1 MPVQFKVLL
10 TKSAQGDI
18 LVNGN
23 YVSGSEPVLVE
34 RVNVVELDSTGN
46 TIGATTY
53 RLNMS
58 IDPTTGSTL
67 MVTQTP
73 SGSNVKGARAT
84 AHFIVIDKTAQSPTL
99 NL

>member
-23 YVSGSEPVLVE
+23 YASGTDPVFVE
-34 RVNVVELDSTGN
+34 RVNVVELDNTGN
-46 TIGATTY
+46 AIGATTY

-58 IDPTTGSTL
+58 IDPTPGSYL

-84 AHFIVIDKTAQSPTL
+84 AFFIVIDKTAQSTTL

>member
-23 YVSGSEPVLVE
+23 YVSGTDPVFVE
-34 RVNVVELDSTGN
+34 RVNVVELDNTGN

-58 IDPTTGSTL
+58 IDPTPGSYL

-84 AHFIVIDKTAQSPTL
+84 AFFIVIDKSAQSATL

>member
-10 TKSAQGDI
+10 AKSAQGDI

-23 YVSGSEPVLVE
+23 YVSGTDPVFVE
-34 RVNVVELDSTGN
+34 RVNVVELDSAGN

-58 IDPTTGSTL
+58 IDPTPGSSL

-84 AHFIVIDKTAQSPTL
+84 AHFIVIDKTAQSATL